1 MIKINIIFSFIFIIF
16 YSNNVISA
24 NIVVIDIEEL
34 IDSNKYYNQ
43 ILSKIKN
50 SQKLNSSFL
59 NKEEEELNLLIE
71 EIDNSKL
78 LLTETEINKLI
89 NNYNQKLNNYQI
101 EVENF
106 NTHYNQQIINIRK
119 YVLQEIIVLT
129 EKYAKNNDID
139 LVLDSASYLIASNEL
154 NITDFI
160 KKELN
165 NINLKLEFEDFEK
178 N

>member
-1 MIKINIIFSFIFIIF
+1 M
-16 YSNNVISA
+16 
-24 NIVVIDIEEL
+24 
-34 IDSNKYYNQ
+34 
-43 ILSKIKN
+43 
-50 SQKLNSSFL
+50 
-59 NKEEEELNLLIE
+59 
-71 EIDNSKL
+71 
-78 LLTETEINKLI
+78 
-89 NNYNQKLNNYQI
+89 
-101 EVENF
+101 
-106 NTHYNQQIINIRK
+106 
-119 YVLQEIIVLT
+119 QEIIVLT

>member
-1 MIKINIIFSFIFIIF
+1 MIKLNIIFSFIFIIF

-78 LLTETEINKLI
+78 LLTET
-89 NNYNQKLNNYQI
+89 
-101 EVENF
+101 
-106 NTHYNQQIINIRK
+106 
-119 YVLQEIIVLT
+119 
-129 EKYAKNNDID
+129 
-139 LVLDSASYLIASNEL
+139 
-154 NITDFI
+154 
-160 KKELN
+160 
-165 NINLKLEFEDFEK
+165 
-178 N
+178 